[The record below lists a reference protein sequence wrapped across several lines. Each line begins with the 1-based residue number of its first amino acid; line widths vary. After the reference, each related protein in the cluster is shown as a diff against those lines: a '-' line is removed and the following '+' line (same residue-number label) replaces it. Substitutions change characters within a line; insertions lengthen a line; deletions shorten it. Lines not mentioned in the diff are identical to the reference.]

1 MMNSTT
7 KFGLVPPGSHLEVK
21 NLFRNGDAIQLF
33 DTETAAR
40 EWLSLQIA
48 DNKQY
53 FKVVS
58 VVIAMDE
65 RQAKMEEVDA

>member
-7 KFGLVPPGSHLEVK
+7 KFGLVSPGSHLEVK
-21 NLFRNGDAIQLF
+21 NLFRNGDALVLF
-33 DTETAAR
+33 DTETAAK

-48 DNKQY
+48 DNKEY

-65 RQAKMEEVDA
+65 RQSKTEKVDA